1 MEAKEF
7 LEQFGRYD
15 AFIKNKKEEL
25 KSLEDEATNITSHLT
40 PDKVQTSGSKQ
51 KMAEAVEMCIDLKN
65 QIIEYIKLR
74 EKARADITQV
84 IETLPTESYDV
95 LHKHYIQLKSIQEIA
110 IIYDRTVNRVYQKRD
125 IAIKDVQKRL
135 DEINCSEFE

>member
-7 LEQFGRYD
+7 LEKFGRYD
-15 AFIKNKKEEL
+15 TFIKNKKEEL
-25 KSLEDEATNITSHLT
+25 KKAEADAVSITAHLT
-40 PDKVQTSGSKQ
+40 PDKVQTSSSKQ
-51 KMAEAVEMCIDLKN
+51 KMAEAVELGIDLKN

-84 IETLPTESYDV
+84 IETLSTERYDV

-110 IIYDRTVNRVYQKRD
+110 IIYNRTDNRIYQIRD
-125 IAIKDVQKRL
+125 IAIKDVQRKL
-135 DEINCSEFE
+135 NETKLCQI